1 MRRARAIL
9 YGFSLLT
16 LTIALFPV
24 SDCLAAMNSEVTK
37 LGGRTNAVAPTEEQ
51 SPEIQV
57 IMGLERTGQYDEAE
71 ARCIQIL
78 EQKPNDQVAG
88 RLLTEIQDR
97 RRQQKP
103 SADLKHK
110 LAEIVIPEVNVRE
123 AAVAD
128 VIDSLQTEAQ
138 KRSVDKAPINFVW
151 QAPEELKTAKVTL
164 ILRSVPLT
172 DVLKYVT
179 ELAGLRYRV
188 DAHAVVIYKPVP
200 AAPKE
205 SAPSNVKPR

>member
-1 MRRARAIL
+1 MPRGVGMLA
-9 YGFSLLT
+9 LT
-16 LTIALFPV
+16 TAPFPGWG
-24 SDCLAAMNSEVTK
+24 CLAAMGSEYRQ
-37 LGGRTNAVAPTEEQ
+37 LGGGTNPVAPTEEQ
-51 SPEIQV
+51 SREMQV
-57 IMGLERTGQYDEAE
+57 IMVLERTGRYDEAE

-78 EQKPNDQVAG
+78 EQRPNDQVAT
-88 RLLTEIQDR
+88 RFLSEIQAR
-97 RRQQKP
+97 RRQENP
-103 SADLKHK
+103 LADLKHK
-110 LAEIVIPEVNVRE
+110 LADIVIPEVNVRE

-138 KRSVDKAPINFVW
+138 KRSADKAPINIVW

-179 ELAGLRYRV
+179 EIAGLRYRV

-200 AAPKE
+200 TAPKE
-205 SAPSNVKPR
+205 SSSSNVKSP

>member
-1 MRRARAIL
+1 ML
-9 YGFSLLT
+9 HGLGT
-16 LTIALFPV
+16 LALITAPFAGWN
-24 SDCLAAMNSEVTK
+24 CLAAMNSQSTQ
-37 LGGRTNAVAPTEEQ
+37 LGGGTNAVAPTEEQ

-57 IMGLERTGQYDEAE
+57 IMALERTGQYDEAE

-78 EQKPNDQVAG
+78 EQKPNDQVAK
-88 RLLTEIQDR
+88 RFLSEIQDR

-103 SADLKHK
+103 PADLKHK
-110 LAEIVIPEVNVRE
+110 LAGIVIPEVNVRE

-138 KRSVDKAPINFVW
+138 KRSADRTPINFVW
-151 QAPEELKTAKVTL
+151 QAPEESKTAKVTL

-200 AAPKE
+200 AAPKG
-205 SAPSNVKPR
+205 SAPSNVKSR